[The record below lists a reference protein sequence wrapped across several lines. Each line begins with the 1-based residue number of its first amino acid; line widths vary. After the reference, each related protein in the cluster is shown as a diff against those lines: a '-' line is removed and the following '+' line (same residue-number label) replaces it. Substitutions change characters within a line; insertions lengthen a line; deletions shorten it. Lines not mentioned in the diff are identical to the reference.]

1 MLNKS
6 TKLRPLCALLCSS
19 FYCANWAIFGNL
31 FGQKDQ
37 KVLLWKVVFRM
48 QVTHSLSRDINTGS
62 VNNVNCGVIVEVLDY
77 LG

>member
-1 MLNKS
+1 M
-6 TKLRPLCALLCSS
+6 
-19 FYCANWAIFGNL
+19 
-31 FGQKDQ
+31 
-37 KVLLWKVVFRM
+37 LLWKVVFGV

>member
-6 TKLRPLCALLCSS
+6 TKLRPLCALHCSS

-37 KVLLWKVVFRM
+37 KVLLWKVRLSK
-48 QVTHSLSRDINTGS
+48 VTHSLSRDINTGS